1 MKNKGLAGG
10 LIGFFI
16 GVAVT
21 AIFSVI
27 IFVFLYVFGV
37 VKMGDE
43 QTTKCITNKSNS
55 QVISITKDELMDV
68 YKDVVKNTMYQKFT
82 YGVVDI
88 NNDGIEELI
97 FKTGSSEADYN
108 YYIYTYD
115 ESFEDSKNH
124 VVLVGDLPG
133 GHSALYKMN
142 DGTLMHLRGQ
152 MGEETVTIYTLEN
165 DWLVR
170 KSVKSR
176 ETSSDY
182 TKGDKEIKMVS
193 NTNLSLFD

>member
-27 IFVFLYVFGV
+27 IFVLLYVFGV
-37 VKMGDE
+37 INMGDE

-165 DWLVR
+165 DWL
-170 KSVKSR
+170 
-176 ETSSDY
+176 EL
-182 TKGDKEIKMVS
+182 I
-193 NTNLSLFD
+193 